1 MAHPLQV
8 EFCKSIKKK
17 YPEYF
22 KNVDVL
28 DVGSVD
34 INGNNR
40 YLFSKYTYT
49 GLDVGEGNNVDV
61 ICPIH
66 LFKPNKQYDVII
78 STEMLEHDK
87 FYVQSLQKMFDL
99 LKPNGLLLLTAA
111 GDGRLE
117 HGTKRTSPEDS
128 PYTTDYYKNINWKD
142 ILGTLSPD
150 VNFIEYE
157 LSYKPF
163 DIRFAGIKK

>member
-1 MAHPLQV
+1 MAHPLQI

-17 YPEYF
+17 YPKYF

-49 GLDVGEGNNVDV
+49 GLDIGPGNNVDV

-78 STEMLEHDK
+78 STEMLEHDVN
-87 FYVQSLQKMFDL
+87 YVQSLQRMFNL
-99 LKPNGLLLLTAA
+99 LKPEGLLILTAA

-142 ILGTLSPD
+142 ILATLSPD
-150 VNFIEYE
+150 VNFTEYE